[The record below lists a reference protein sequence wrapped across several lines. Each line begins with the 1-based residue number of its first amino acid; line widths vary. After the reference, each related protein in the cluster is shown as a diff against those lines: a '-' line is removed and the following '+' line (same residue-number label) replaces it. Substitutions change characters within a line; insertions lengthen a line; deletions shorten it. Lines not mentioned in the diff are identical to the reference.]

1 MMGKKKKKTLRKLV
15 KSQEREK
22 RVDQGYYDGRFAPRV
37 EKTKKSYSRKTKHK
51 GKDLGD
57 E

>member
-1 MMGKKKKKTLRKLV
+1 MKKKNKKTVRKLV

-51 GKDLGD
+51 GKDLND
-57 E
+57 D